1 MMTEMDIF
9 GGGGIQGIHDH
20 YDTYSSA
27 STNSIVYDL
36 DFDPT
41 MIFVKGTNYGT
52 WAWWSSSWIKNDTG
66 AATQSWKTTGG
77 TYGTTTYNV
86 PDTAHGP
93 AINIVNNRHIEITL
107 SGSNVVDYDVD
118 IWIM

>member
-52 WAWWSSSWIKNDTG
+52 WASCYKHRKQPT
-66 AATQSWKTTGG
+66 
-77 TYGTTTYNV
+77 
-86 PDTAHGP
+86 H
-93 AINIVNNRHIEITL
+93 
-107 SGSNVVDYDVD
+107 
-118 IWIM
+118 